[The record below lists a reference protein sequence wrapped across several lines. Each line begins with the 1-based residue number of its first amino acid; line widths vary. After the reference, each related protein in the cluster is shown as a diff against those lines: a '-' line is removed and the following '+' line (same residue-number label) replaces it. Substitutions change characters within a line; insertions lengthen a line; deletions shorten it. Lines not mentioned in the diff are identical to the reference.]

1 MAVRCPNCGAVNP
14 DETSFCS
21 QCGVQFVYTEAEQ
34 QTPEAG
40 APRPTQQSWQ
50 YDFTPDTAVDIV
62 SSTGATGFVDPNEQP
77 VCSLKNGFLLNLVSG
92 EGWKSEDSVITDKRL
107 YYYGSQGIISK
118 IKCEEIVNLEDIT
131 GVSFM
136 HFNPWILCIMGAL
149 CSFLAVCMIFAE
161 RTRTTP
167 AAYVFL
173 FIGIALLLAFAF
185 TRKAYLRVDY
195 AGGSIRFSVKKYG
208 VYSVRMYQRC
218 LFIQKDLLEKKKKG

>member
-1 MAVRCPNCGAVNP
+1 MAVRCPNCGAINP

-40 APRPTQQSWQ
+40 DPRPTRQSWQ

-136 HFNPWILCIMGAL
+136 HFNPWILCIFGAL
-149 CSFLAVCMIFAE
+149 CSFIGLYALGAGGG
-161 RTRTTP
+161 RNS
-167 AAYVFL
+167 AGYLFL
-173 FIGIALLLAFAF
+173 GFGVMLLLAFAF